1 MTDIVAAL
9 TAFSERFNTDLE
21 KCFPAIEGM
30 ENRAVEAMKYSVMN
44 GGKRLRPYLLCEC
57 AALFGVGYETAFPA
71 AASLEMLHSYSLI
84 HDDLPAMDND
94 DLRRGKPTCH
104 KQFDEATAILAGDGL
119 LTYAFEYLSTAQII
133 RPEIRLTLVQMLSDA
148 AGAFGGMV
156 SGQTLD
162 LYAGDAEVD
171 SDEDAEKIISRLEE
185 MKTGRL
191 LRYACEAGAVLGKA
205 PLDMRRVIVD
215 YSRKIGQAFQIADD
229 ILDREGDPKLVGKT
243 LHKDE
248 SQNKFTFVSQ
258 YGIETA
264 RQKAKQLVEA
274 AISGISV
281 FGSRAENLQ
290 NLARYIIERN
300 H

>member
-1 MTDIVAAL
+1 MSDIVKTLA
-9 TAFSERFNTDLE
+9 AFSERFNQDLQQ
-21 KCFPAIEGM
+21 CFPPIDGP
-30 ENRAVEAMKYSVMN
+30 ENRVIEAMKYSVMN
-44 GGKRLRPYLLCEC
+44 GGKRLRPYLLCAC
-57 AALFGVGYETAFPA
+57 ASLFGVGYETAFPA

-104 KQFDEATAILAGDGL
+104 KKFDEATAILAGDGL
-119 LTYAFEYLSTAQII
+119 LTYAFEYLANAQII
-133 RPEIRLTLVQMLSDA
+133 RPEIRLALIQLLSSA

-156 SGQTLD
+156 AGQTLD
-162 LYAGDAEVD
+162 LYAAESVADAE
-171 SDEDAEKIISRLEE
+171 AEAVISRLEE

-205 PLDMRRVIVD
+205 PLDMRHTIIV

-243 LHKDE
+243 LRKDD
-248 SQNKFTFVSQ
+248 SQNKFTFVTH
-258 YGIETA
+258 YGIEVA
-264 RQKAKQLVEA
+264 RQKARQLIDEA
-274 AISGISV
+274 VAEISV
-281 FGSRAENLQ
+281 FGARATDLQ

>member
-1 MTDIVAAL
+1 MTDIVNVL
-9 TAFSERFNTDLE
+9 TEFSKKFNQDLE
-21 KCFPAIEGM
+21 NCFPEVLGA
-30 ENRAVEAMKYSVMN
+30 ENRVIQAMKYSVMN

-57 AALFGVGYETAFPA
+57 AALFGVDYNTAFPA

-104 KQFDEATAILAGDGL
+104 KQFDEATSILAGDGL
-119 LTYAFEYLSTAQII
+119 LTYAFQYLSEALII
-133 RPEIRLTLVQMLSDA
+133 RPDVRLALIQLLADA

-162 LYAGDAEVD
+162 IYAESSGNQAE
-171 SDEDAEKIISRLEE
+171 DEAIIARLEE

-191 LRYACEAGAVLGKA
+191 LRYACEAGAVLGQA
-205 PLDMRRVIVD
+205 DLAQRQTLIT

-229 ILDREGDPKLVGKT
+229 ILDRIGDQNVVGKT

-248 SQNKFTFVSQ
+248 SQNKFTFVA
-258 YGIETA
+258 YFGIEKA
-264 RQKAKQLVEA
+264 REKAKKLIIDAMDE
-274 AISGISV
+274 IGK
-281 FGSRAENLQ
+281 FGAKSENLRI
-290 NLARYIIERN
+290 LAEYIIERKY
-300 H
+300 

>member
-9 TAFSERFNTDLE
+9 TAFSERFNNDLE
-21 KCFPAIEGM
+21 KCFPPIDGA

-57 AALFGVGYETAFPA
+57 ASLFGVGYETAFPA

-104 KQFDEATAILAGDGL
+104 KKFDEATAILAGDGL
-119 LTYAFEYLSTAQII
+119 LTYAFEYLSEAQII
-133 RPEIRLTLVQMLSDA
+133 RPEIRLTLVQMLSSA

-162 LYAGDAEVD
+162 LYTEAAED
-171 SDEDAEKIISRLEE
+171 DMNAEAIISRLEE

-205 PLDMRRVIVD
+205 PLDMRQVIVN

-243 LHKDE
+243 LRKDDA
-248 SQNKFTFVSQ
+248 QNKFTFVSY

-264 RQKAKQLVEA
+264 RQKARQLIDEA
-274 AISGISV
+274 VKEISV
-281 FGSRAENLQ
+281 FGSHAENLQ

>member
-1 MTDIVAAL
+1 MADIVNVL
-9 TAFSERFNTDLE
+9 TEFSKKFNQDLE
-21 KCFPAIEGM
+21 NCFPEVSGA
-30 ENRAVEAMKYSVMN
+30 ENRVVQAMKYSVMN

-57 AALFGVGYETAFPA
+57 AALFGVDYNTSFPA

-119 LTYAFEYLSTAQII
+119 LTYAFQYLSQALII
-133 RPEIRLTLVQMLSDA
+133 RPEVRLALIQLLADA

-162 LYAGDAEVD
+162 IYAESSGNQAQ
-171 SDEDAEKIISRLEE
+171 DEAIIARLEE

-191 LRYACEAGAVLGKA
+191 LRYACEAGAVLGQA
-205 PLDMRRVIVD
+205 DLAQRQTLIT

-229 ILDREGDPKLVGKT
+229 ILDRIGDQNVVGKT

-248 SQNKFTFVSQ
+248 SQNKFTFVA
-258 YGIETA
+258 YFGIEKA
-264 RQKAKQLVEA
+264 REKAKKLTNPAIDFILQVEK
-274 AISGISV
+274 
-281 FGSRAENLQ
+281 
-290 NLARYIIERN
+290 IINE
-300 H
+300 